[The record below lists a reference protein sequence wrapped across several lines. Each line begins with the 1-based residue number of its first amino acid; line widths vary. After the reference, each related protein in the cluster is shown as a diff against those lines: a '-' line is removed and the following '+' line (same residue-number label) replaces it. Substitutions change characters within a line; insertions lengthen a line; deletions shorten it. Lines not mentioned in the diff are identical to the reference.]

1 MTETTN
7 NWVKELLSWH
17 GHDLGGVH
25 VPFQNTNPLGSSPI
39 KTGLIERLRVLS
51 GDIASGK
58 QNLPRWVFLIGGP
71 GNGKSETVQD
81 FLSTLD
87 KDLGLN
93 GDLVS
98 LLAKSYTPRP
108 LVPRRVEIKTTDLP
122 NQAEFRNKVGR
133 IIIVQDATATDS
145 ALGNSARHLFDD
157 ILDLMTTAEDPPPVF
172 VACANRGL
180 LARCL
185 KEAQASDLGREV
197 TQLLES
203 IIQASSLGVTT
214 LVDDKHRPGCWPLDD
229 WPQVACWPLD
239 LESLLVPLKNQ
250 VPPIDQILRFA
261 IDINKWEHDCDP
273 CSAKNLCPFLRNV
286 TWLRDEK
293 TRNNLLKILRRG
305 ELYLGQRWNFR
316 DSFSLVAEIIVG
328 QWTDFGDC
336 EHPCAWVHEQEKKLT
351 TGQSPLGIS
360 EASLLLTR
368 RLYPHA
374 LFPYPTSTDILSENL
389 ALISEHLSTQAI
401 LSAWDNLIV
410 GSVKSIRER
419 LSKDYAPLDPA
430 LFTPKDPGHVL
441 RLIENDYSQSVQQG
455 NSKQSDHDLFE
466 TERILLATLEDAEK
480 EWNIDLLGR
489 NAFQALKIVAY
500 LRMQAA
506 LLVKRSVGVRL
517 GFHASEDYLEEYAQS
532 IHDRGQLQKI
542 IQPLKKLLGEDKF
555 RFNVLESF
563 GQPQAENR
571 QFVSEEI
578 VSLVDDIPGILV
590 YPAPLGT
597 GKAPQHDVPFFT
609 IKGNGYPVPLTF
621 DFYLA
626 LRLRQEGCAS
636 SSLPASV
643 RAAVD
648 RVKQQLAGKL
658 CRNRDAFIMRTAA
671 ISITNKY
678 SILLNDDEAE
688 PILEI
693 A

>member
-1 MTETTN
+1 MTVNTN

-25 VPFQNTNPLGSSPI
+25 VPFQNSNPLGQTPI
-39 KTGLIERLRVLS
+39 NTGLIERLKGLAAE
-51 GDIASGK
+51 IASGK
-58 QNLPRWVFLIGGP
+58 QGIPRWIFLIGGP

-87 KDLGLN
+87 KELGLN
-93 GDLVS
+93 GDLVN
-98 LLAKSYTPRP
+98 LLAKSYTPSP
-108 LVPRRVEIKTTDLP
+108 LVPRRVEIKSTDLP
-122 NQAEFRNKVGR
+122 NQAEFRAKVSR
-133 IIIVQDATATDS
+133 LIVVQDATATDN

-157 ILDLMTTAEDPPPVF
+157 ILDLMTSAENPSPVF

-185 KEAQASDLGREV
+185 KEAQASDIGNDT
-197 TQLLES
+197 TQLLEN
-203 IIQASSLGVTT
+203 IIQASSLGVST
-214 LVDDKHRPGCWPLDD
+214 LVDDKDRPSCWPLDT

-239 LESLLVPLKNQ
+239 LESILIPFKNQ
-250 VPPIDQILRFA
+250 APPIEQILLFA
-261 IDINKWEHDCDP
+261 IDHNRWEHTCAS
-273 CSAKNLCPFLRNV
+273 CSAANVCPFLKNV
-286 TWLRDEK
+286 GWLRDSEP
-293 TRNNLLKILRRG
+293 RNNLLKILRRG

-316 DSFSLVAEIIVG
+316 DSFSLVAEILVG
-328 QWTDFGDC
+328 QWADFGNYD
-336 EHPCAWVHEQEKKLT
+336 HPCAWVHEHVNKLNT
-351 TGQSPLGIS
+351 DQFDMDSC
-360 EASLLLTR
+360 EASLLLIR
-368 RLYPHA
+368 RLYPQA
-374 LFPYPTSTDILSENL
+374 LFPVPISTDVLENLMPTS
-389 ALISEHLSTQAI
+389 EHPVTQSV
-401 LSAWDNLIV
+401 LGAWDNLTI
-410 GSVKSIRER
+410 GSIKSIRER

-430 LFTPKDPGHVL
+430 LFTPKDPTHVL

-455 NSKQSDHDLFE
+455 NSKQADQGLFE
-466 TERILLATLEDAEK
+466 IEKIFLTALEKAEQ

-489 NAFQALKIVAY
+489 NAFQALKIIAY

-506 LLVKRSVGVRL
+506 LLVKRSVGVRQ
-517 GFHASEDYLEEYAQS
+517 GFHTNEDYLEEYARS

-555 RFNVLESF
+555 RFNILESF
-563 GQPQAENR
+563 GQPQAENG
-571 QFVSEEI
+571 QFASEEI

-590 YPAPLGT
+590 FPAPLGT
-597 GKAPQHDVPFFT
+597 SKAPQHDVPFFT

-648 RVKQQLAGKL
+648 RVRQQLAGKL
-658 CRNRDAFIMRTAA
+658 CRNREAFIMRTAN
-671 ISITNKY
+671 ISIDN
-678 SILLNDDEAE
+678 SRFNIMLSDDETE
-688 PILEI
+688 PALELE
-693 A
+693 